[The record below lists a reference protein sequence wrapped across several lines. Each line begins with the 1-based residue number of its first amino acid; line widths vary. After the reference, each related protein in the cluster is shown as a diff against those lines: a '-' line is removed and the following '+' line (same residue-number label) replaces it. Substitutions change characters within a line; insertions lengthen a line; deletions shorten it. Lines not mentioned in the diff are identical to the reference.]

1 MKVLGFN
8 NEPRLYPNATWHNT
22 SLPIIV
28 TYLFDGQES
37 LVVGL
42 MNNVARVFPNN
53 TLLVYHF
60 GLGSYTLQNVINLYV
75 YLKYNINIIFL

>member
-1 MKVLGFN
+1 MVTDEKYLKALGFSDT
-8 NEPRLYPNATWHNT
+8 PRLYPNATWHNT

-42 MNNVARVFPNN
+42 MNNVARVLSNN

-60 GLGSYTLQNVINLYV
+60 GLGSYSLQNV
-75 YLKYNINIIFL
+75 